1 MAIKVFADG
10 ANLEGMLDMYEN
22 GNVQG
27 FTTNPSLM
35 KKGGV
40 TDYRAFAKEVLTHI
54 TDVSVSF
61 EVFADDVETME
72 VEAREI
78 ATWADNV
85 YVKIPCV
92 TTKGE
97 STAELVRKL
106 SADGIKVNVTT
117 IFTPEQVDEMVE
129 AVDAETPSIIS
140 LFAGR
145 IADTGVDPIP
155 FMTESVKR
163 SCGRP
168 HASSSTSTRP
178 KPAVAKSSRCP
189 TASWPSAR
197 TSAATRTRSR
207 STPCAALPRISPL
220 WASIFCRNA
229 NTGCAAGCSPRP
241 FLSLSL
247 TRFARVA
254 LGKGKAGAADTS
266 LPVGW

>member
-1 MAIKVFADG
+1 M
-10 ANLEGMLDMYEN
+10 
-22 GNVQG
+22 
-27 FTTNPSLM
+27 
-35 KKGGV
+35 
-40 TDYRAFAKEVLTHI
+40 
-54 TDVSVSF
+54 SVSF

-155 FMTESVKR
+155 FMTESVKKAAAKPN
-163 SCGRP
+163 CEVLW
-168 HASSSTSTRP
+168 ASTRELINIYQAED
-178 KPAVAKSSRCP
+178 AVARSSRCP
-189 TASWPSAR
+189 TASWPSVR
-197 TSAATRTRSR
+197 TSAVTRTRSR
-207 STPCAALPRISPL
+207 SIPCTVLPRISPL
-220 WASIFCRNA
+220 WASISCRNA

-254 LGKGKAGAADTS
+254 LGKGKAGAADTNPS
-266 LPVGW
+266 VGPELNRYLYSDGGRQCYPANCLGQ